1 MVMNPEQQKL
11 QEDLQ
16 IKQLELDA
24 LKSKVSLNEN
34 LTVGEENKQK
44 ELEAFIAENTSK
56 LQLQNT
62 QIEVTNAVEISNRR
76 AYEELIK

>member
-1 MVMNPEQQKL
+1 MNPEQQKL

-76 AYEELIK
+76 VYEELIK

>member
-1 MVMNPEQQKL
+1 MNPEQQKL

-44 ELEAFIAENTSK
+44 QLEAFVAENTSK

>member
-76 AYEELIK
+76 VYEELIK

>member
-1 MVMNPEQQKL
+1 MNPEQQKL